1 MTNIRGDLVYT
12 QNIESVSLERLD
24 GLIACDAFLDTYT
37 SETQSVGYSNPLLS
51 QSEHQLRILVC
62 TET

>member
-1 MTNIRGDLVYT
+1 MTHIRADSAYA
-12 QNIESVSLERLD
+12 QSIESTSLERLD

-62 TET
+62 TEI